1 MVWNDVQ
8 EEPHSICLQLA
19 DEVFKFFLVSE
30 FRVQPGW
37 IGNVVTMCAAPPGL
51 EDGRGVEVRD
61 AEFMEIWDQPSRV
74 LKSHSRMK
82 L

>member
-37 IGNVVTMCAAPPGL
+37 IGYVVTMCAAPPGL
-51 EDGRGVEVRD
+51 EDGRGVEIRD
-61 AEFMEIWDQPSRV
+61 AEPMEIWDQPSRV